1 MRNFS
6 MNSSKYDFTSDNIN
20 IIVLVYDYSG
30 SMRGDINAIQK
41 ANQAFRQDFSKFED
55 KGSIAIS
62 KARFANSFAMSSFLT
77 VDEFDTS
84 YSADG
89 GTELYYAIRCA
100 TDNTLAYY
108 KEIVKRLNVRPRI
121 TFMVFTDGWDTSE
134 SRTKYDK
141 AKEAIKE
148 LNNLDATTVLVA
160 FREAINSGIGKDL
173 GFTCTKD
180 IKSVDELILCLG
192 KQLSK
197 SCKEQSKS
205 VYALKSEFFSQ
216 AEKNSSEDDV
226 EENPITDYDFF
237 NI

>member
-6 MNSSKYDFTSDNIN
+6 INSSKYDFTSDNIN

-108 KEIVKRLNVRPRI
+108 KE
-121 TFMVFTDGWDTSE
+121 M
-134 SRTKYDK
+134 
-141 AKEAIKE
+141 IKP
-148 LNNLDATTVLVA
+148 
-160 FREAINSGIGKDL
+160 IGY
-173 GFTCTKD
+173 GY
-180 IKSVDELILCLG
+180 
-192 KQLSK
+192 Q
-197 SCKEQSKS
+197 
-205 VYALKSEFFSQ
+205 
-216 AEKNSSEDDV
+216 
-226 EENPITDYDFF
+226 
-237 NI
+237 